1 MFKPPMLTA
10 MMVFDVASRP
20 TNREGAEPSDLRQ
33 LGHDAYVPRRAAVVN
48 HDSGPSISRIPAVVL
63 HVVPYV
69 IQSEDEGFPS
79 ELRLLIVLVAN
90 ALIQ

>member
-1 MFKPPMLTA
+1 MFKPLVLTA
-10 MMVFDVASRP
+10 MMVFDAASRP
-20 TNREGAEPSDLRQ
+20 TSREGAEPSDLRR
-33 LGHDAYVPRRAAVVN
+33 LGHNAYVPRRAAVVN
-48 HDSGPSISRIPAVVL
+48 HDPGPFISRISAVVL
-63 HVVPYV
+63 HVVPYF